1 MQGTI
6 ATMATPLLADAHGQ
20 YLPRLVQHDLES
32 FFWTTLFG
40 LVNFSGPFQQVKDWS
55 KVAGGSTGGQN
66 DSANTTIVPPAWMRP
81 GLAEYT
87 FHDVHASRGSPIDF
101 GQLGILPGLHSALLG
116 GPSDPVRHGE
126 DVQHLHVT

>member
-1 MQGTI
+1 
-6 ATMATPLLADAHGQ
+6 MATPLLADAHGQ

-66 DSANTTIVPPAWMRP
+66 HSVNTMIVPPVEFPQSQAR
-81 GLAEYT
+81 
-87 FHDVHASRGSPIDF
+87 ASEVIPTQVLQGT
-101 GQLGILPGLHSALLG
+101 H
-116 GPSDPVRHGE
+116 
-126 DVQHLHVT
+126 